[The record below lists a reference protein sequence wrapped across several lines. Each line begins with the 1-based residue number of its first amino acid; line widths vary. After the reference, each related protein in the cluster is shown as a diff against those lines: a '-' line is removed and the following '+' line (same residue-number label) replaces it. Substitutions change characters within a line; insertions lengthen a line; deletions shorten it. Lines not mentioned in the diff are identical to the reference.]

1 MSKRQITKQVLSWQL
16 PTAWVAP
23 VVAALH
29 ASTARDLDGL
39 EVFAGAK
46 HLTAGC
52 RSHGLLFE
60 TIEVQ
65 DGADQ
70 DVLTPAGLAKSISF
84 LCRVKTRGLLWLGIP
99 CSSWVFVGRSNAQ
112 RYFFHPEGN
121 TNNEYTSRHN
131 QIAEVGM
138 NLAWLAHCLGVFFV
152 IEQPSSSALF
162 SWWPMLRTLF
172 RCGCTRVSISLGSF
186 GAPSQ
191 KSLVLHGTTPWLK
204 DVQDASK
211 SFRPQNPG
219 KRQPLVQKKT
229 IKLGIRISGKAH
241 TLKKSGE
248 YPPRF
253 GDLIGQL
260 QSKIHTQK
268 KVRTRLFSI
277 RDGL

>member
-1 MSKRQITKQVLSWQL
+1 MFIAATMSKRQITKQVLSWQL

-23 VVAALH
+23 AVAALH

-70 DVLTPAGLAKSISF
+70 DVLTPAGLAKTISF

-99 CSSWVFVGRSNAQ
+99 CSSWVFVGRANAQ

-131 QIAEVGM
+131 QLAEVGM
-138 NLAWLAHCLGVFFV
+138 NLAWLAYCLGVFFV
-152 IEQPSSSALF
+152 IEQPSTSVLF
-162 SWWPMLRTLF
+162 PGGRCNARCSDAAAIACPLR
-172 RCGCTRVSISLGSF
+172 
-186 GAPSQ
+186 
-191 KSLVLHGTTPWLK
+191 
-204 DVQDASK
+204 
-211 SFRPQNPG
+211 
-219 KRQPLVQKKT
+219 
-229 IKLGIRISGKAH
+229 
-241 TLKKSGE
+241 
-248 YPPRF
+248 
-253 GDLIGQL
+253 
-260 QSKIHTQK
+260 
-268 KVRTRLFSI
+268 
-277 RDGL
+277 

>member
-1 MSKRQITKQVLSWQL
+1 MSKKEIDRIRRQVLSWQL
-16 PTAWVAP
+16 PTAWVDL

-60 TIEVQ
+60 TIEVE

-70 DVLTPAGLAKSISF
+70 DVLTPAGLAKTISF

-131 QIAEVGM
+131 HLAEVGYRSFKVF
-138 NLAWLAHCLGVFFV
+138 CLRKAVPAEGWACARLCLY
-152 IEQPSSSALF
+152 IKTASA
-162 SWWPMLRTLF
+162 
-172 RCGCTRVSISLGSF
+172 CTR
-186 GAPSQ
+186 Q
-191 KSLVLHGTTPWLK
+191 H
-204 DVQDASK
+204 
-211 SFRPQNPG
+211 
-219 KRQPLVQKKT
+219 
-229 IKLGIRISGKAH
+229 
-241 TLKKSGE
+241 
-248 YPPRF
+248 
-253 GDLIGQL
+253 
-260 QSKIHTQK
+260 
-268 KVRTRLFSI
+268 
-277 RDGL
+277 